1 MASRERVVEFA
12 VKARDEYSKVLR
24 NLEQQQK
31 RLSASAAAQNRRAV
45 IGVAKGEIETA
56 VANYKRLN
64 SEVDRYRAVQANAAR
79 TGALSAAEM
88 RELGDTIK
96 LVRDRSREAMGALQQ
111 KRAAL
116 QQINGEARVGFA
128 SFSRLATEM
137 QRGAVASANESVS
150 LVNTTAELNK
160 LTTASKKAAAAQGSL
175 GDRMDSVINAGG
187 GTSAT
192 SRNRR
197 KKGEEQEVELYGL
210 KGYQLGNLGYQV
222 SDVVSGLAMGQ
233 NPFQILTQ
241 QAGQF
246 IQIWPKAMENLIRYA
261 PRIAGAT
268 AILAPFVAAA
278 LRLKEAGDSAEYFQ
292 KKFALSAD
300 SSRHSSEELAKAAA
314 VIKGLDIS
322 IDDAR
327 SMVANFAESGIPT
340 GQFKEYAK
348 LAKAIGEVTG
358 ADVGEAGKKL
368 SDAFTGNLD
377 SVLDLN
383 KELGFL
389 TVSQH
394 DQVLAMK
401 ASGDEAGAMSYA
413 FSILKGNAEQNKVA
427 ITEWGAALK
436 EMHGAWTDL
445 VDALE
450 STGVIEFV
458 AREWRLFGRDVENVT
473 KSVRAGAKSLN
484 DLVSP
489 DLEVQIRELRATIAS
504 EETWRRNAGLGSA
517 DPESPDL
524 IAQRNRLL
532 ALENQLRR
540 ETVEHI
546 KDEALYSD
554 DATAATRAATTATT
568 QKTNAAREAAGQII
582 EQMNQEARL
591 AQLSERN
598 RYIEQKA
605 LEAENKLR
613 EKSIGLRKEEMAAE
627 VEKVRVAAAA
637 QFDRQRF
644 SAASGSGYVDWIVG
658 AESGGDPNAKNPRS
672 SATGLGQFLD
682 STWLNLFKKY
692 FPDRA
697 VGMTNEL
704 ILELRK
710 NAQLSKTMIDLYA
723 QENADIIQKAG
734 LSVDAAAKR
743 LAHFLGPTDAIK
755 VLKADAATPVSE
767 LLGADKIAANRE
779 VLAGKNAGQVRQ
791 WAQPN
796 FNIPDAAVAAQAQMV
811 ESGQQ
816 YLVDFQ
822 KRNEQQQFELSLLN
836 KTAREAAILKAVR
849 EEELKAREAGL
860 PFLEQERKAVA
871 ERTARDFDSKNI
883 NLDVNK
889 LLEERS
895 ILLERMQL
903 AQESGD
909 ISLYASTATELDGI
923 LAKLKEII
931 PTAIAAWQALG
942 GEEAAKAIAIL
953 RNTQLEIG
961 SITQR
966 FQTQFLPTAED
977 INRELA
983 DVGSN
988 AFSAFAEAIANGENS
1003 VEAFFSALRQ
1013 GIAEFL
1019 IDIGKAI
1026 VKQALFNML
1035 TGGKDA
1041 GGGIGGAIAG
1051 AITRVFGAKHSGGL
1065 VGQTTQTR
1073 RVNPMVFAGAQRYHG
1088 GGIVTDGLRQG
1099 EVPIVALEG
1108 EEVLTENDPRHSAN
1122 GGGGKAVNLKVV
1134 NAFSAEEVLEAALS
1148 SVAGERILT
1157 NWMTRNS
1164 NKVNGA
1170 LGR

>member
-79 TGALSAAEM
+79 TGSLSAAEM

-137 QRGAVASANESVS
+137 QRGAVASTNESVS

-160 LTTASKKAAAAQGSL
+160 LTTASKKAAAAQSSL
-175 GDRMDSVINAGG
+175 GDRMESVSKSSGKRGA
-187 GTSAT
+187 
-192 SRNRR
+192 
-197 KKGEEQEVELYGL
+197 KGEAQEVELYGL

-222 SDVVSGLAMGQ
+222 NDVISGLAMGQ
-233 NPFQILTQ
+233 NPLQILTQ

-246 IQIWPKAMENLIRYA
+246 VQIWPKAMENLIRYA
-261 PRIAGAT
+261 PRIAGVT

-278 LRLKEAGDSAEYFQ
+278 LRLKEAGDSVEYFQ
-292 KKFALSAD
+292 KKLSLSAD
-300 SSRHSSEELAKAAA
+300 GYRYTT
-314 VIKGLDIS
+314 KGLAEVATQIKETGIS

-327 SMVANFAESGIPT
+327 SLVSNFAANGIPT
-340 GQFKEYAK
+340 GQFSQYAK
-348 LAKAIGEVTG
+348 LAKSIDAVTG
-358 ADVGEAGKKL
+358 KGIAESGKQLSEAF
-368 SDAFTGNLD
+368 SGNID
-377 SVLDLN
+377 SVLELN
-383 KELGFL
+383 KELNFL
-389 TVSQH
+389 SASQYE
-394 DQVLAMK
+394 QVRAMK
-401 ASGDEAGAMSYA
+401 ASGNEAGAMSLA
-413 FSILKGNAEQNKVA
+413 FDALKARAEQNKVGL
-427 ITEWGAALK
+427 TEWGKALK
-436 EMHGAWTDL
+436 EVEGAWNDL
-445 VDALE
+445 VGALE
-450 STGVIEFV
+450 ATGVIEFV
-458 AREWRLFGRDVENVT
+458 AREWRLFGRDVQNVT
-473 KSVRAGAKSLN
+473 KDLRAGAKSLN
-484 DLVSP
+484 NLVSS
-489 DLEVQIRELRATIAS
+489 DVEIRIRELRETIAA
-504 EETWRRNAGLGSA
+504 EQRLRENAGLDNTS
-517 DPESPDL
+517 PESDYL
-524 IAQRNRLL
+524 VSQRRELA
-532 ALENQLRR
+532 ALENRQRR

-546 KDEALYSD
+546 KDEALYSEK
-554 DATAATRAATTATT
+554 ATAATRSGVAATN
-568 QKTNAAREAAGQII
+568 QKTVAAKEALDQIF
-582 EQMNQEARL
+582 EQMSQETKL
-591 AQLSERN
+591 AQLAERN
-598 RYIEQKA
+598 RYIEEKA
-605 LEAENKLR
+605 LEAQNKLR
-613 EKSIGLRKEEMAAE
+613 AEGVRLRKEEIDAELKRVRSAAG
-627 VEKVRVAAAA
+627 AD
-637 QFDRQRF
+637 FDARRF
-644 SAASGSGYVDWIVG
+644 SAANGSSFVDWIVG

-697 VGMTNEL
+697 KGMTDPL

-743 LAHFLGPTDAIK
+743 LAHFLGPVDAIK

-822 KRNEQQQFELSLLN
+822 KRNEQQQFELSLLS

-895 ILLERMQL
+895 LLLERMQL

-909 ISLYASTATELDGI
+909 ISLYASTATELDGV

-1035 TGGKDA
+1035 TGGKDS

-1051 AITRVFGAKHSGGL
+1051 AITSVFGAKHSGGM
-1065 VGQTTQTR
+1065 VGATTQTR

-1134 NAFSAEEVLEAALS
+1134 NAFNPEEVLEAALS

-1157 NWMTRNS
+1157 NWMTRNQ